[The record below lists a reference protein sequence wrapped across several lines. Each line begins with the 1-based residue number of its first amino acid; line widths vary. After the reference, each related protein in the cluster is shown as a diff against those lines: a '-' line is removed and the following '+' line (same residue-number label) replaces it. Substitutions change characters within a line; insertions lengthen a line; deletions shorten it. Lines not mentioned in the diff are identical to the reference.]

1 MQITVSPS
9 TTQGTIRAIASK
21 SAAHRQLICAAF
33 ANRSSSI
40 RCEQTNEDITATVEC
55 LCALGAKIVRNGV
68 FYEVTPIKKINKNA
82 ILPCN
87 ESGSTLRF
95 LLPICAVLD
104 GNFTFLMRGRLP
116 SRPLSPLKE
125 LLEDNGVILS
135 RPTEDT
141 LSVRGMLSGS
151 NFEIAG
157 NISSQFITGLLF
169 ALTLLKKSSALTIT
183 TKIESEPYINI
194 TLDAL
199 STFGV
204 KIIKKDNVFIIPEN
218 TAFTSPANLE
228 VEGDWSNTAFPLALG
243 IIGKT
248 PITVENLSSSS
259 AQGDKKII
267 DILRRFGG
275 QIEETNNCFTAYPSP
290 LSGIEIDAS
299 NIPDLV
305 PILATVASVAKGKTV
320 IYGAS
325 RLRLKESDR
334 LMSVST
340 VLSTLGAD
348 ISQTDDGLIINGK
361 EHLIGGTVDS
371 FGDHRIA
378 MSAAVASAVCTQNLT
393 INGAESVNKSYPDFW
408 RDMRSLGLIFTE
420 NQPTR

>member
-9 TTQGTIRAIASK
+9 TTQGKIRAIASK

-33 ANRSSSI
+33 ANRFSSI

-125 LLEDNGVILS
+125 ILEDNGVILT
-135 RPTEDT
+135 RPTKDT

-157 NISSQFITGLLF
+157 NVSSQFITGLLF

-204 KIIKKDNVFIIPEN
+204 EIIKKDNTFIIPEIH
-218 TAFTSPANLE
+218 TITSPANLE
-228 VEGDWSNTAFPLALG
+228 VEGDWSNAAFPLALG

-275 QIEETNNCFTAYPSP
+275 QIEEKDNCFTAYPSS

-305 PILATVASVAKGKTV
+305 PILATVASVAGGKTV

-340 VLSTLGAD
+340 VLSMLGAD

-408 RDMRSLGLIFTE
+408 RDMKSLGLIFTE
-420 NQPTR
+420 N